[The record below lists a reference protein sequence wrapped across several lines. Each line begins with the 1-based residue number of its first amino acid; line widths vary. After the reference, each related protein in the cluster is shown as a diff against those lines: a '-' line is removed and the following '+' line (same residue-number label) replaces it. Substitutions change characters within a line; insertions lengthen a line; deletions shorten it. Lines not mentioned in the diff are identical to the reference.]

1 MKKIDWQDLK
11 NILGAVTWA
20 GVSVMVIYN
29 THQAIS
35 QARLA
40 TGGSNP
46 GRISAEAES
55 SPQNSWMSFLSRDL
69 FNPQKTPNA
78 PNNDSQSTTF
88 SEPNINNNPPTTTQ
102 IIARNCR
109 LINNSDA
116 AARNVPQGKV
126 VYQFEPQDQVYIEN
140 LGKQGWVPIQY
151 PIQGYVDADN
161 LTDC

>member
-11 NILGAVTWA
+11 RILGTVTWV
-20 GVSVMVIYN
+20 GVSVMVIHH

-35 QARLA
+35 QAWLTASR
-40 TGGSNP
+40 SNQ
-46 GRISAEAES
+46 GRVSAAVEP
-55 SPQNSWMSFLSRDL
+55 SPQNSWMSFSFRDL
-69 FNPQKTPNA
+69 FNQQNTRNSQ
-78 PNNDSQSTTF
+78 NNDSQF
-88 SEPNINNNPPTTTQ
+88 SISSEKNTNNNPQLTTQ

-109 LINNSDA
+109 LINNADA
-116 AARNVPQGKV
+116 SARNVPQGKV

-140 LGKQGWVPIQY
+140 IGKQGWVPIQY